1 MSATNQRR
9 HQSLTHDGFHPA
21 RAPIFLSRSA
31 EETREPD
38 IAKAAIGKADIGSRA
53 DIGRTDIGRAWDIE
67 LISSRILKACILVAT
82 VPAVGIAVL
91 SIENPASLVANL
103 ADWAS
108 DKPALQADADPP
120 VSTIQSIAITATQD
134 LPATTATDTPTREE
148 VAVAAEPAAQ
158 SQPAEQTQ
166 LAQQSL
172 PAQQSQPPQQTQAE
186 VAEPVTE
193 ALFKQFQAWA
203 AEEEARSQHTQAAPA
218 RVAQEAPARSVKKH
232 RPARSAQNARA
243 EIRPHRNHRRQDQDA
258 RGQIAPSA
266 DPRLQDPPV
275 QNAQPPSLLQ
285 SLGLTN

>member
-1 MSATNQRR
+1 M
-9 HQSLTHDGFHPA
+9 THDGFHPD

-38 IAKAAIGKADIGSRA
+38 IAKAALGKADIGSRA
-53 DIGRTDIGRAWDIE
+53 DIGKAWDIE

-120 VSTIQSIAITATQD
+120 VSTIRSIAISATQD
-134 LPATTATDTPTREE
+134 LPTAKATDTPTREE
-148 VAVAAEPAAQ
+148 VAAAAEPAAQ
-158 SQPAEQTQ
+158 SQPAEQSQLSQQTQ
-166 LAQQSL
+166 
-172 PAQQSQPPQQTQAE
+172 PAQQSQSAQQSQAE
-186 VAEPVTE
+186 VGEPVTE

-203 AEEEARSQHTQAAPA
+203 AEEEARAQPAPTA
-218 RVAQEAPARSVKKH
+218 PVRVAQDAPARSVKKH

-243 EIRPHRNHRRQDQDA
+243 EIRPHRNHRAKGPQDQDA
-258 RGQIAPSA
+258 RGQVPPSA
-266 DPRLQDPPV
+266 DPRLQDPPA

-285 SLGLTN
+285 SLGIVGN